1 MGQQFKVHLAKQV
14 ERRNG
19 AVLTTTACGR
29 MSNQCA
35 DGINSTDDRAKVT
48 CKFCLR
54 ALSTNEGG
62 R

>member
-1 MGQQFKVHLAKQV
+1 MATKVHMAKVV

-19 AVLTTTACGR
+19 ALLTTTVCGR
-29 MSNQCA
+29 MSGKAQ

-54 ALSTNEGG
+54 ALSEA

>member
-1 MGQQFKVHLAKQV
+1 MTAIKTHFFRVI
-14 ERRNG
+14 ERPNG
-19 AVLTTTACGR
+19 SRLTTTACGR